1 MKNRSDHG
9 THLSRIAIGL
19 AIALPLTAVAQ
30 TFDKAFSPS
39 TIGPGSA
46 STLTFTIDNG
56 GGSEVTDLAFSDM
69 LPAGM
74 TIATPANAATS
85 CVDGIL
91 SAPDGGSTI
100 SLSGG
105 RVGTGSSCTVTVNV
119 TATATGTNVS
129 GT

>member
-1 MKNRSDHG
+1 ME
-9 THLSRIAIGL
+9 THLSRIAVGL
-19 AIALPLTAVAQ
+19 AMALPLTAVAQ
-30 TFDKAFSPS
+30 ASVPTFSKAFSPS

-46 STLTFTIDNG
+46 STLTFTIDNSAG
-56 GGSEVTDLAFSDM
+56 LNVTDLAFSDM

-85 CVDGIL
+85 CANGIL

-105 RVGTGSSCTVTVNV
+105 RVGEGR
-119 TATATGTNVS
+119 
-129 GT
+129 